1 MKTINECTIKEGNDF
16 IRMWNQLIARHGHV
30 TESNAW
36 DLAEICGYDGEKPCG
51 YGRVTESNAWDP
63 VEICDYNGEK
73 LCQNTELGWTYF
85 ITTDNLIV
93 IKTVDHYIFRLNLP
107 ELREL

>member
-16 IRMWNQLIARHGHV
+16 IRMWNQLIGGYGHV

-36 DLAEICGYDGEKPCG
+36 DLAEICGYNGEKPC
-51 YGRVTESNAWDP
+51 P
-63 VEICDYNGEK
+63 
-73 LCQNTELGWTYF
+73 NTELGWTYF

-107 ELREL
+107 ELKEL